1 MIDGLRAKDVRF
13 VENLSDVPPGALTI
27 FSAHGVFRP
36 LKTRPVVGTCRTRC
50 SLSTRFQGAQQ
61 GERYI
66 EQGRTIILNGHEGH
80 PEVDGTTG
88 QLRGPVHLVQC
99 IEDVDKLAIPDDTA
113 VAYHS
118 A

>member
-1 MIDGLRAKDVRF
+1 ML
-13 VENLSDVPPGALTI
+13 
-27 FSAHGVFRP
+27 
-36 LKTRPVVGTCRTRC
+36 PVHSFPRC
-50 SLSTRFQGAQQ
+50 AQQ